1 MTRIHLATKRLAEE
15 QADLLLCFY
24 GPAPGGDEL
33 PCLPECVR
41 RAAAAPWRAGD
52 LQGKAGEK
60 VLLYPDGDEFGAA
73 GGPAVLRLLLV
84 GLGEEKDDEA
94 GRLERLRLAAGTA
107 AREAARLKARK
118 VLAISP
124 SVGGLNGSAVAAAL
138 VEGLLLGNYRFAKY
152 KTQPA
157 DEDESVRVENFVL
170 HQGDLPRAEVR
181 EGLRLGR
188 IAATAVISAR
198 DMAHEPANHWTPEH
212 FARFARKLEQRHK
225 LFCQVLGRGEM
236 KKLGMGGILGVS
248 QGTAAPPRLVVLGTP
263 PRAGRP
269 TLLLVGKG
277 LTFDSGGVCL
287 KPAAGMEEMKY
298 DMCGGAAVLA
308 VMQAMAELAPE
319 HLNVVAVVP
328 ASENMAGGGAL
339 KPGDVVRHYN
349 GKTSE
354 VVNTDAEG
362 RLLLADALAFGIER
376 FKPEAVIDL
385 ATLTG
390 AVIVGLG
397 HHRSGLLSTDD
408 ELAARLAAAGER
420 CAEPLWRL
428 PLGAEYTKQLKSEVA
443 DLKNTGG
450 KGGGTITG
458 AAYLQE
464 FVGETPWAHLDIAG
478 TAWDFTEK
486 SYVPKGP
493 SGVGVRTLIEL
504 LRGWTPLAQN
514 DGAAL

>member
-1 MTRIHLATKRLAEE
+1 MIQVHLATKRLAGQ
-15 QADLLLCFY
+15 QADLLICFY
-24 GPAPGGDEL
+24 EAATAPDEPPRL
-33 PCLPECVR
+33 PPCVR
-41 RAAAAPWRAGD
+41 ELAQAPWRVGD
-52 LQGKAGEK
+52 LAGKEGDK
-60 VLLYPDGDEFGAA
+60 VLLYPDGDDFAEA
-73 GGPAVLRLLLV
+73 GGPVVPRLLLV
-84 GLGEEKDDEA
+84 GLGEDKQDEA
-94 GRLERLRLAAGTA
+94 GRCERLRLAAGTA
-107 AREAARLKARK
+107 AREAGRLKVRRL
-118 VLAISP
+118 LAIAP
-124 SVGGLNGSAVAAAL
+124 TVVGLSAVAVTATL
-138 VEGLLLGNYRFAKY
+138 VEGLLLGNYRFDKY
-152 KTQPA
+152 KNKKT
-157 DEDESVRVENFVL
+157 DEDEARAVEDFVL
-170 HQGDLPRAEVR
+170 HQGELPRAEVR

-188 IAATAVISAR
+188 IAAAAVACAR

-212 FARFARKLEQRHK
+212 FARFARRLEQRHK
-225 LFCQVLGRGEM
+225 LFCQVLDRGEM

-263 PRAGRP
+263 PHAGRS

-308 VMQAMAELAPE
+308 VMQALAELEPK

-328 ASENMAGGGAL
+328 ASENMAGSGAL
-339 KPGDVVRHYN
+339 KPGDVIRHYN

-408 ELAARLAAAGER
+408 ELAARLLAAGDR
-420 CAEPLWRL
+420 CGEPLWRL
-428 PLGAEYTKQLKSEVA
+428 PLGPEYTKQLKSEVA

-464 FVGETPWAHLDIAG
+464 FVGEIPWAHLDIAG

-504 LRGWTPLAQN
+504 IRCWAPLTNNSATA
-514 DGAAL
+514 G